1 MAEPKLSGT
10 PQVDL
15 DALINSAWG
24 DKPVS
29 VQKHFDNEMMQ
40 RAADLIA
47 GKKDALHKDMFGQEP
62 ISKVKEIDDE
72 QLAAEPTEQEIEDA
86 LNDEDTDDELES
98 LVDSDEQEETQEE
111 EPSDEE
117 PSEEE
122 TDETS

>member
-15 DALINSAWG
+15 DALINGAIG
-24 DKPVS
+24 EKPTT
-29 VQKHFDNEMMQ
+29 VQKEFDNEMMQ

-62 ISKVKEIDDE
+62 ISKEVEMDDE
-72 QLAAEPTEQEIEDA
+72 QLAAEPSEEEIEDA
-86 LNDEDTDDELES
+86 LNDDESDEEMES
-98 LVDSDEQEETQEE
+98 LVDDTEEQEEQPE
-111 EPSDEE
+111 EPEVSE

>member
-62 ISKVKEIDDE
+62 ISNE